1 MFRIFR
7 LRGGGVASK
16 EMKREGFFA
25 ALLKFEADNPIQI
38 FIWGC
43 KNE

>member
-7 LRGGGVASK
+7 HRGGGVASK
-16 EMKREGFFA
+16 EMKREVFFA
-25 ALLKFEADNPIQI
+25 ALLEADNPIQI